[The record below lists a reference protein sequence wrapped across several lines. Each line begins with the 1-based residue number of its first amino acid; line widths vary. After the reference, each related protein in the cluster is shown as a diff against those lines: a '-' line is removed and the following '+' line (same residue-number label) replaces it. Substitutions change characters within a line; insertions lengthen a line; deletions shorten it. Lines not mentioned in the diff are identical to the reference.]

1 VEDSAIQP
9 GALMARTFSLPRGPE
24 VRLRLA
30 RPRDEAGLRALIER
44 SGGDA
49 SEIDVASLTWFDPRV
64 RIVICATDS
73 RETLLGIA
81 AVTLGDGPRDPD
93 VLLVDETLTDG
104 LEELLR
110 GVLAAEARAFSRALA
125 A

>member
-1 VEDSAIQP
+1 VDNPGIEP
-9 GALMARTFSLPRGPE
+9 GALMARTFSLPRGPK

-44 SGGDA
+44 SGGDP
-49 SEIDVASLTWFDPRV
+49 SEFDVASLTWFDPRARV
-64 RIVICATDS
+64 VICATDS
-73 RETLLGIA
+73 REALLGIA
-81 AVTLGDGPRDPD
+81 AVALGDGPRDPD

>member
-1 VEDSAIQP
+1 
-9 GALMARTFSLPRGPE
+9 MARTFSLPRGPQ

-30 RPRDEAGLRALIER
+30 RPRDEAGLRALVER
-44 SGGDA
+44 CGGDP
-49 SEIDVASLTWFDPRV
+49 SELDIASLTWFDPRA

-73 RETLLGIA
+73 REALLGIA
-81 AVTLGDGPRDPD
+81 AVALGDGPRDPD
-93 VLLVDETLTDG
+93 VLLIDKTLTDG

-110 GVLAAEARAFSRALA
+110 GALAAGARAFSRALA

>member
-1 VEDSAIQP
+1 
-9 GALMARTFSLPRGPE
+9 MARTFSLPRGPE

-44 SGGDA
+44 NGGDA
-49 SEIDVASLTWFDPRV
+49 SEIDVASLTWFDPRA
-64 RIVICATDS
+64 RIVICAADS

-81 AVTLGDGPRDPD
+81 AVTLGDGARDPD

-110 GVLAAEARAFSRALA
+110 GALAAEARAFSRALA

>member
-1 VEDSAIQP
+1 MNPALEP
-9 GALMARTFSLPRGPE
+9 GALMARTFTLRRGPQ

-30 RPRDEAGLRALIER
+30 RPRDAEPLRELIER
-44 SGGDA
+44 CGADLDQHDIA
-49 SEIDVASLTWFDPRV
+49 ALTWFDPRDQL
-64 RIVICATDS
+64 VICATDS

-81 AVTLGDGPRDPD
+81 AVSLDSDPHDPD
-93 VLLVDETLTDG
+93 LVLADDTATGG

-110 GVLAAEARAFSRALA
+110 GALAAAARAFSDALA